1 MKVVSVDCVNIY
13 PSIKLA
19 TIRKAVRFFSRR
31 LTAAT
36 KNTINLDLDLV
47 RFGVSSTL
55 ISFEGGYYEYHG
67 GDNKDQGLAIWGYES
82 AFLSNLVVSYLFEK
96 SKNLLN
102 RTTYQVIY
110 YDRGLL
116 VYSGVN
122 V

>member
-36 KNTINLDLDLV
+36 KNKINLDLDLI

-67 GDNKDQGLAIWGYES
+67 VDNKDQGLAIWGYES

-110 YDRGLL
+110 CDRGLL